1 MLRFSTAQ
9 RPAAPDTAR
18 APTAGHIASENGGSL
33 NAHPASARLRSG
45 AWPRQVKVEIT
56 RIENR
61 LRVAL
66 VGNTCPHRQAVAD
79 GIRAHLREAEAVIRR
94 RLWFMHSVDW
104 WRGTSIEQ
112 AYRSLHAARVFLVE
126 LVEEEDVEALLP
138 GVLARVQSC
147 LPATDPQRIELEKLP
162 NADRKIKRAKLI
174 RALERGYAASDEA
187 HANIRRF
194 RNVLLCVAALI
205 AACTFLLIREVAEH
219 PTAVP
224 FCFQPDITTSQAA
237 MLPPDQAPGSR
248 RVVCPSGEQALG
260 ENPLQPRGSDVWIV
274 AGLGLLGGGLASAI
288 SVRKLASSAAP
299 YDVPLALALLKVPTG
314 ALTAVAGI
322 LLLGGGFVP
331 GLSELDT
338 QRQILAYAL
347 VFGYAQQL
355 ATRFL
360 DDRATTL
367 LEQVP
372 SKHTSPT
379 QTRSLPTA
387 TTEQQQQPE
396 SSTDHTSPSSGAAA
410 AGGDATEQQSTNG
423 STAPTIR
430 RIATTAAMAA
440 STATTMFALANFRAR
455 SASARA
461 ATDARSN
468 EHRLSSSR

>member
-1 MLRFSTAQ
+1 MLRSSTAQ
-9 RPAAPDTAR
+9 RRAAPDPAR
-18 APTAGHIASENGGSL
+18 APTCGRSASEDGGRL
-33 NAHPASARLRSG
+33 NTPHASAPLRSG

-79 GIRAHLREAEAVIRR
+79 AIRAHLSEAEAVIRR
-94 RLWFMHSVDW
+94 RRRFMRSDPVDW

-126 LVEEEDVEALLP
+126 LVEEEDVDALVP
-138 GVLARVQSC
+138 IVLARVQSC

-162 NADRKIKRAKLI
+162 TADRRSKRAKLI

-187 HANIRRF
+187 HSHIRRF

-205 AACTFLLIREVAEH
+205 AACTFLLIGEVAAH

-224 FCFQPDITTSQAA
+224 LCFQPDITTAQAA
-237 MLPPDQAPGSR
+237 MLPPGQTPGSR

-260 ENPLQPRGSDVWIV
+260 ENPLQPRGPDVWIV
-274 AGLGLLGGGLASAI
+274 AGLGLLGGGLASAV
-288 SVRKLASSAAP
+288 SVRKMASSAAP

-367 LEQVP
+367 LAEVS
-372 SKHTSPT
+372 SKHTPPT

-387 TTEQQQQPE
+387 TTEQRQQSE
-396 SSTDHTSPSSGAAA
+396 SSTDQTSPSSGAAA
-410 AGGDATEQQSTNG
+410 AGRANG
-423 STAPTIR
+423 AVVHS
-430 RIATTAAMAA
+430 
-440 STATTMFALANFRAR
+440 
-455 SASARA
+455 
-461 ATDARSN
+461 
-468 EHRLSSSR
+468 

>member
-1 MLRFSTAQ
+1 MQGSSTVDT
-9 RPAAPDTAR
+9 APDTAV
-18 APTAGHIASENGGSL
+18 APTANPCGSGHSRRST
-33 NAHPASARLRSG
+33 ASAPLRSG

-66 VGNTCPHRQAVAD
+66 IGNSCPRKRAVAEA
-79 GIRAHLREAEAVIRR
+79 IHAHLTEAKAAIHRERWFRR
-94 RLWFMHSVDW
+94 RGPVDW

-126 LVEEEDVEALLP
+126 LLEEEDLDALVP

-147 LPATDPQRIELEKLP
+147 VPATDPQRIELENLP
-162 NADRKIKRAKLI
+162 NADRKIRRARLG

-194 RNVLLCVAALI
+194 RNVLLCAAALV
-205 AACTFLLIREVAEH
+205 AACTFLLIREVAED

-224 FCFQPDITTSQAA
+224 LCFQPDITTAQAA
-237 MLPPDQAPGSR
+237 ALPPDQRPGSHR
-248 RVVCPSGEQALG
+248 AVCPSGEQAVG
-260 ENPLQPRGSDVWIV
+260 DGPLKPTGPDIWIV
-274 AGLGLLGGGLASAI
+274 AGLGLLGGGLASAV
-288 SVRKLASSAAP
+288 SVRKMASCAAP

-367 LEQVP
+367 LTDIP
-372 SKHTSPT
+372 SKHTPPT
-379 QTRSLPTA
+379 QTRSLPTVIA
-387 TTEQQQQPE
+387 EPRQSGT
-396 SSTDHTSPSSGAAA
+396 STHETSPSSVSTGGNAA
-410 AGGDATEQQSTNG
+410 EQPSTNG
-423 STAPTIR
+423 RTA
-430 RIATTAAMAA
+430 
-440 STATTMFALANFRAR
+440 
-455 SASARA
+455 
-461 ATDARSN
+461 
-468 EHRLSSSR
+468 HLSSS